1 MNEPV
6 ERIRGGLVVSC
17 QARPDNPLHG
27 PVYMVAMAVAAERA
41 GAVGIRANGPVDIDA
56 IRARVNLPII
66 GIYKKKVNGV
76 EVITPDFESAREVV
90 EAGADIVAISCARY
104 QRPDDEALG
113 QLILRIQVDLKTPV
127 MADIG
132 TVEEGLTAAR
142 LGAELVATTLQGYTP
157 DTVRTEGPDLE
168 LVSRLVAAQS
178 CPVVAEGRYST
189 PEHVREALDR
199 GAYAVVVGTAITNPM
214 AITAGFVAATRRQA

>member
-1 MNEPV
+1 MNGPV

-17 QARPDNPLHG
+17 QARPGNPLHG

-41 GAVGIRANGPVDIDA
+41 GAVGIRANGTVDIAA

-66 GIYKKKVNGV
+66 GIYKKKVNGM
-76 EVITPDFESAREVV
+76 EIITPDFESAHEVV

-113 QLILRIQVDLKTPV
+113 QLIRRIQTDLKTPV
-127 MADIG
+127 MADVG
-132 TVEEGLTAAR
+132 TLQEGLTAAR
-142 LGAELVATTLQGYTP
+142 LGADLVATTLQGYTP
-157 DTVRTEGPDLE
+157 DTVRTEGPDME
-168 LVSRLVAAQS
+168 LVSRLVVQS
-178 CPVVAEGRYST
+178 QPVVAEGRYSR